1 MAQLG
6 KVFLNTVYA
15 DSPSR
20 SVNITSRSVESGE
33 PVSDHV
39 KREQSSFN
47 ISGIIVGKDSAAR
60 MKKLEKYMYDGQVLK
75 YVNRITA
82 TGVLIQG
89 FNSNHG
95 AEIKGGYAF
104 DITLQEIKIVKSA
117 TIKGMNLPKS
127 VRVKVKETTKK
138 GTQQKQKTKQIKK
151 TTKKTTKAKKTS
163 KAVKTTTKAVT
174 STRSGMTPA
183 QAAAANG
190 NHVKK

>member
-6 KVFLNTVYA
+6 KVFLNTVYT

-82 TGVLIQG
+82 TGVLIQQ

-127 VRVKVKETTKK
+127 VRVKVKATTKK
-138 GTQQKQKTKQIKK
+138 GTQQKQKTTQIKK

-163 KAVKTTTKAVT
+163 TAVKTTKAVA
-174 STRSGMTPA
+174 SKRSGMTPA